1 MLRRIAITN
10 YLLIDSLELDLSKG
24 LTIITG
30 ETGSGKSLVIGA
42 LGLAMG
48 ERADA
53 TVARDSERR
62 CVIELEVD
70 TKGLHLDEWFQRNEV
85 HPERFTLLR
94 RQLDPGGRS
103 RAFVNDTPR

>member
-1 MLRRIAITN
+1 MLRRISISN
-10 YLLIDSLELDLSKG
+10 YLLIDALELDLTKG

-53 TVARDSERR
+53 GAVRD
-62 CVIELEVD
+62 
-70 TKGLHLDEWFQRNEV
+70 GLGLAE
-85 HPERFTLLR
+85 P
-94 RQLDPGGRS
+94 
-103 RAFVNDTPR
+103 A